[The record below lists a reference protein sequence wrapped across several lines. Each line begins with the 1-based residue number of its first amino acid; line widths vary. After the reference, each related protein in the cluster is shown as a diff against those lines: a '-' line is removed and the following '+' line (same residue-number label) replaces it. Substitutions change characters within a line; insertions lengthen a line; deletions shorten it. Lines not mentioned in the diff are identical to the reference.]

1 MRHISPREDDGAFHV
16 ELAADPAARPD
27 QEALGADLRRMVRTL
42 IRGLPRKLRDPL
54 LLTASGNH
62 SYEEAAAILG
72 VPIGTAKWRVA
83 EARRRLK
90 AKLQAL
96 GYIR

>member
-1 MRHISPREDDGAFHV
+1 
-16 ELAADPAARPD
+16 
-27 QEALGADLRRMVRTL
+27 MVRTL